1 MPSAL
6 SAIRYLLSTGN
17 WQLGTG
23 NQPLATRRSMGVTSA
38 SFGVRADKGVI
49 SQFFTA
55 VKDANLSLGEH
66 AENGT

>member
-23 NQPLATRRSMGVTSA
+23 NQPLATRRSMGVA
-38 SFGVRADKGVI
+38 SCHFRVVWWSVPRRFHVGSMSVYVTFSR
-49 SQFFTA
+49 THL
-55 VKDANLSLGEH
+55 N
-66 AENGT
+66 N